1 MYHDIVLLGVVL
13 SIIFYELT
21 GYSPAGLVVAG
32 YLALCLQTPERIG
45 YTFAVVLLSWGAV
58 RLLARWIILYGRR
71 RFAVMILISFAVNL
85 LLSRSGLLGQTP
97 GLIGCLVPGI
107 IANEFER
114 QGLLPSLLSL
124 GVVTG
129 LLALV
134 MLWFGVPVLPAPPL

>member
-13 SIIFYELT
+13 SILFYELT
-21 GYSPAGLVVAG
+21 GLSPAGLVVAG

-45 YTFAVVLLSWGAV
+45 YTLAVVLLTWGTV
-58 RLLARWIILYGRR
+58 RLLSRWMILYGRR
-71 RFAVMILISFAVNL
+71 RFAVMILLSFAVDW
-85 LLSRSGLLGQTP
+85 LLSGSGVFGHTP

-114 QGLLPSLLSL
+114 QGFFSSLLSL

-129 LLALV
+129 LLALI
-134 MLWFGVPVLPAPPL
+134 MLWLGLPVLPAASL